1 MAKILLVEPGRP
13 SESFYI
19 EREMASEGIGRIAT
33 YTKLY
38 GHEIK
43 IVDMATYRVD
53 FTKLINIIKE
63 FKPDIVGITSSTFNI
78 LSAYE
83 TARKVKS
90 VSKNIFVVI
99 GGAHATALPELTLAE
114 CNEID
119 SVVVGEGE
127 VALKKI
133 AENPQYG
140 IIKEELVEDLDSLPF
155 VDWSL
160 FDYKRFKKFPSIIL
174 GGDFHKYAFSMQR
187 GCPYTCQF
195 CNNKIFPKVRNFS
208 SDYVFNNI
216 LYNLKNFQARFFY
229 WSDATLLAKKKEVH
243 EVCEKIIKSKINIS
257 IIVQSRADTIDK
269 ESVQLLRKAGCET
282 FFIGVESGNES
293 ILKSCG
299 KNLNKDI
306 IRNAVKT
313 VNSCEI
319 PRIKCSFIIGLEGDT
334 RESIRETIAFSQELK
349 LYGLNRASFH
359 TLDIYPGTDYWD
371 KVIANNST
379 LKFRTFPGDWAS
391 YSRLY
396 PMTLCG
402 DISDKELKM
411 FRDEGKKHFSE
422 EF

>member
-53 FTKLINIIKE
+53 FNKLVTIIKE
-63 FKPDIVGITSSTFNI
+63 YKPDIVGITSSTFNI

-83 TARKVKS
+83 TARKVKF
-90 VSKNIFVVI
+90 VSDDIFVVI
-99 GGAHATALPELTLAE
+99 GGAHATALPDLTLNE

-127 VALKKI
+127 VALKNI
-133 AENPQYG
+133 AENPEKG
-140 IIKEELVEDLDSLPF
+140 IIKEDLIEDLDSLPF
-155 VDWSL
+155 IDWSF
-160 FDYKRFKKFPSIIL
+160 FDYRRFKKFTSITL
-174 GGDFHKYAFSMQR
+174 GGDFHKYPFSLQR
-187 GCPYTCQF
+187 GCPFTCQF
-195 CNNKIFPKVRNFS
+195 CSNKLFPKVRNFS
-208 SDYVFNNI
+208 SEYVFNNI
-216 LYNLKNFQARFFY
+216 LYNLINFQARFFY
-229 WSDATLLAKKKEVH
+229 WSDATLLAKKQEVH

-257 IIVQSRADTIDK
+257 LIVQSRADTIDK
-269 ESVQLLRKAGCET
+269 ESVKLLRRAGCET
-282 FFIGVESGNES
+282 LFIGVESGNED

-299 KNLNKDI
+299 KNLNKDT
-306 IRNAVKT
+306 IRSAVKI
-313 VNSCEI
+313 VKSCGI
-319 PRIKCSFIIGLEGDT
+319 PRIRSSFIIGLEGDT

-349 LYGLNRASFH
+349 SYGLNRASFH
-359 TLDIYPGTDYWD
+359 TLDIYPGTDYWNR
-371 KVIANNST
+371 VIANNST

-396 PMTLCG
+396 PMTICG
-402 DISDKELKM
+402 DISDVELKM
-411 FRDEGKKHFSE
+411 FRDEGKKHFPE